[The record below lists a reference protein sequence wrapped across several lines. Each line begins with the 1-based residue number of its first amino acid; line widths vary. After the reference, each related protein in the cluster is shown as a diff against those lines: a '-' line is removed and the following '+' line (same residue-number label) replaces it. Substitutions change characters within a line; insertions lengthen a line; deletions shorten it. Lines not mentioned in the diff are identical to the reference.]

1 MCKLNNVNVDL
12 DLNIEDLVDTCS
24 LNKRETLKVFKK
36 MIEINTLLKNADVE
50 ACFIETSENYTDC
63 DEDDEFFDAPMFEAF
78 LQLKDDGETIDN
90 TTTGRDC
97 SFSNVLVQLEDFA
110 KEYLESK
117 ELL

>member
-1 MCKLNNVNVDL
+1 MCKLNNVDVE
-12 DLNIEDLVDTCS
+12 LNIEDLVDVCS

-36 MIEINTLLKNADVE
+36 MIEINNLLKNTDIE
-50 ACFIETSENYTDC
+50 ACFIETSENYRDC